1 VVSSDFYLP
10 DFEFVYPI
18 FKEKE
23 VTDTKQLR
31 IVEEILDDC
40 NKPTNLAAW

>member
-1 VVSSDFYLP
+1 MWFPLISIYLILNL
-10 DFEFVYPI
+10 FILFL
-18 FKEKE
+18 KQG

-31 IVEEILDDC
+31 IVEEILDDF